1 MLRHFGICLLLLM
14 LSVFTSCKQEQEARK
29 IPLEDFFRNPDKT
42 NFQLSPDGKQYAFL
56 KPYKNRLNIFVQDLD
71 GKNIKQVTRLT
82 SRNVGSYCW
91 ANDKSL
97 IFFPDSRS
105 GAFLYSV
112 DKEGRTIK
120 ELFANEKL
128 NIKLINWKNI
138 SNNELVLGLNKRDST
153 VFDAYKLNL
162 TSGALKLVEE
172 NPGNIFQWFTDG
184 EGNIRM
190 ALASDGVNETL
201 LFREYANLPFKPVV
215 TNNFKTKIK
224 PVAFCDNDRTCIYAI
239 SNIKRDKSALVQ
251 FDCSLGKETRELY
264 SHDDVDV
271 GDAEY
276 SYKKRKLISV
286 GFETWKRE
294 RFYLDSAASAIYRTL
309 QKLLPNTEI
318 IIADQ
323 DIAGSKLI
331 VRTFTD
337 RTQGA
342 YYLYQ
347 PHLKQLNKL
356 AEINPSIKAEEMCQ
370 MQPISF
376 RNREGSVIQGYLT
389 LPLNKEPVNLPVIVI
404 PHGGPTDRNSWGY
417 SSEVQFLANRGFAVF
432 QLNFRGSGGYG
443 KQFWISGFK
452 KWGTFVQDDI
462 SDGVNW
468 LIKEGIA
475 DPKRI
480 GIYGSGFG
488 GFSALSGLSKH
499 PELYA
504 CGASQSGY
512 INLFTYLKAVPPY
525 YKPTLQMYYE
535 MIGNPETDIDYLRE
549 ASPVFHAVKIKAP
562 VFIAQDSKDPR
573 VKVNETNQF
582 VKELRKRNIPVTY
595 IVKETEKYTLRNPE
609 NRYEYYTKLEKFFEK
624 YLSNK

>member
-1 MLRHFGICLLLLM
+1 MLRHFGICLLLMVLG
-14 LSVFTSCKQEQEARK
+14 LFTHCKQETVARK
-29 IPLEDFFRNPDKT
+29 IPLEDFFRNPEKT
-42 NFQLSPDGKQYAFL
+42 NFQLSPDGQQIAYL
-56 KPYKNRLNIFVQDLD
+56 KPYKNRLNIFVQDVR
-71 GKNIKQVTRLT
+71 GKNVRQLT
-82 SRNVGSYCW
+82 NLTDRNVGFYCW
-91 ANDKSL
+91 ANNSSL
-97 IFFPDSRS
+97 LFSPDSRS

-112 DKEGRTIK
+112 DKEGKAVK
-120 ELFANEKL
+120 ELFADEKL
-128 NIKLINWKNI
+128 NIKLINWRNI
-138 SNNELVLGLNKRDST
+138 VSNELVLGLNKRDST

-162 TSGALKLVEE
+162 SSGALKLLEV

-201 LFREYANLPFKPVV
+201 LFREYSDSPFKPVV

-239 SNIKRDKSALVQ
+239 TNIKRDRSALVQ
-251 FDCSLGKETRELY
+251 FDCSLGKETKELY
-264 SHDDVDV
+264 SHADVDV
-271 GDAEY
+271 NDAEY

-286 GFETWKRE
+286 GYETWKRE
-294 RFYLDSAASAIYRTL
+294 RYYLDNAASSIYKEL
-309 QKLLPNTEI
+309 QKLLPNTET

-323 DIAGSKLI
+323 DTAGSKLVI
-331 VRTFTD
+331 RTFTD

-342 YYLYQ
+342 YYLYE
-347 PHLKQLNKL
+347 PSAKKLNKL
-356 AEINPSIKAEEMCQ
+356 TEINPSIKAEEMCQ
-370 MQPISF
+370 MQAISF
-376 RNREGSVIQGYLT
+376 RNREGNIIRGYLT
-389 LPLNKEPVNLPVIVI
+389 LPLRKDPVNLPVIVI

-417 SSEVQFLANRGFAVF
+417 SSEIQFLANRGFAVF

-452 KWGTFVQDDI
+452 KWGTLVQDDI
-462 SDGVNW
+462 TDGVQW

-475 DPKRI
+475 DSKRV
-480 GIYGSGFG
+480 GIYGAGFG
-488 GFSALSGLSKH
+488 GFSALNGLARH
-499 PELYA
+499 PDLYA
-504 CGASQSGY
+504 CGAAQSGY

-549 ASPVFHAVKIKAP
+549 ASPVFHADKIKAP

-595 IVKETEKYTLRNPE
+595 LVKETEKYTLRNPE
-609 NRYEYYTKLEKFFEK
+609 NRYEYYTKLERFFEK